1 MLPKHNAKHDIVAIS
16 ASLMH
21 LKGFN
26 NTGIQEILQR
36 ANIPKGSFY
45 HYFKNKEDLGLQIID
60 YYTEMITSLFKR
72 YLQDTTV
79 LPLERLDNLM
89 TFYAQHFKKMKYKL
103 GCPLGNFSLEMGDL
117 SEEFREKLYG
127 SIDTLISIIESCL
140 QEAKT
145 EGQIADTIDTRK
157 AAEFIFQ
164 SFEGALLYMK
174 VSKSDRPLLVCKDAV
189 KRYVQ
194 GK

>member
-1 MLPKHNAKHDIVAIS
+1 MLQKQNAKHDIVAIS
-16 ASLMH
+16 AGLMH

-26 NTGIQEILQR
+26 NTGIQEILQK

-45 HYFKNKEDLGLQIID
+45 HYFKSKEDLGLQVID
-60 YYTEMITSLFKR
+60 YYTEIITSIFKQ
-72 YLQDTTV
+72 YLQDNTV
-79 LPLERLDNLM
+79 LPLERLDNLI
-89 TFYAQHFKKMKYKL
+89 TFYTQHFKKMKYKL

-117 SEEFREKLYG
+117 SEEFRKKLYG

-140 QEAKT
+140 QEAQI

-164 SFEGALLYMK
+164 SFEGALLHMK
-174 VSKSDRPLLVCKDAV
+174 VSKSDRPLLVYKDAV
-189 KRYVQ
+189 KRYLQ
-194 GK
+194 AK